1 MLKQLN
7 LIIPL
12 ILVIGFSDTFA
23 ETINK
28 VSIDDTAICSGE
40 KLILNGAGIRKKI
53 FIKLYVAS
61 LYVENKTDQEK
72 QLLEMNQALCMR
84 LHITSAKITAE
95 KMVKATREG
104 FEKSTQNN
112 TAPIADEIETFLN
125 WLKQPIKKGDFF
137 EFSFTPTDT
146 TVVSKNNQS
155 LGEISNKEFST
166 ALFGIWLGSS
176 PAQVDL
182 KNKLLGN

>member
-1 MLKQLN
+1 MLKKLKI
-7 LIIPL
+7 IIPL
-12 ILVIGFSDTFA
+12 IFVIGSSDLFA
-23 ETINK
+23 ETINN
-28 VSIDDTAICSGE
+28 VSIEDTAVCTGK
-40 KLILNGAGIRKKI
+40 KLTLNGAGIRKKL

-61 LYVENKTDQEK
+61 LYVKNKISDEK

-112 TAPIADEIETFLN
+112 TASISGEIETFLN
-125 WLKQPIKKGDFF
+125 WLKQPIIKGDVF

-146 TVVSKNNQS
+146 TVVSKNNQL

-166 ALFGIWLGSS
+166 ALFGIWLGSN
-176 PAQVDL
+176 PVQVDL
-182 KNKLLGN
+182 KNKLLNN